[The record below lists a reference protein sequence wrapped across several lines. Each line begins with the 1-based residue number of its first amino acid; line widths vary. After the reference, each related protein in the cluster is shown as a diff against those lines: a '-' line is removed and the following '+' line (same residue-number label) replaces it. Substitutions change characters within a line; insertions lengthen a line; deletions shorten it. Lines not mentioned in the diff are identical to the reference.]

1 MHRTVLI
8 AFAAAILAV
17 PTSPRADERPKYP
30 FKSAVVTY
38 RISGSIQE
46 GTQTLTIDDH
56 GRKTRTERDTTLTLM
71 GKKQK
76 ESIVEIDDGE
86 SLYRIDLVKKTGEK
100 TQSFSRVAREMV
112 RSMSPA
118 QKKALEDIGKELAK
132 GHATTGEVK
141 QAGKGKVLGRECD
154 VYEAM
159 GMKSWLWNN
168 LPLKKESPAL
178 GNMVQEAVE
187 INLDKPIPP
196 EKFKPPPGVTITE
209 ATRGGE
215 GPESAVAP

>member
-1 MHRTVLI
+1 MHRTILI
-8 AFAAAILAV
+8 IAAAILGV
-17 PTSPRADERPKYP
+17 PASPRADERPKYP
-30 FKSAVVTY
+30 FKTAVVTY

-46 GTQTLTIDDH
+46 GTQVLTIDDY

-100 TQSFSRVAREMV
+100 TPSFSRVAREMV
-112 RSMSPA
+112 QSMSPA
-118 QKKALEDIGKELAK
+118 QKKTLDDIGKELAK
-132 GHATTGEVK
+132 GRAAAGIVK

-168 LPLKKESPAL
+168 LPLKKESPSL
-178 GNMVQEAVE
+178 GAMVQEAVE
-187 INLDKPIPP
+187 INLDLPIPP
-196 EKFKPPPGVTITE
+196 EKFKPPLGVTITD

-215 GPESAVAP
+215 DPESAVAP